1 MGNMERWLT
10 VNVMQVVLRIG
21 TQPKSVDPQARQ
33 ISETVST
40 SNFWMI
46 KIKPTVT
53 IPKLR

>member
-1 MGNMERWLT
+1 MGNTERWLT